1 MPDVLSAVNLAQH
14 QLAKTATFGGFSRAL
29 TSTVINLVETCLR
42 EACPRVSV
50 LEDVR
55 FALSRPAFPCHDPLL
70 RFLPRYSTATFA
82 FTLLSGDKAEHE
94 SESPSEPGSAAKVA
108 TLTNYLNG
116 SDDSRDTESS
126 SSKLSS
132 SGFSSDYD
140 WTFEKFEEINE
151 RRERARL
158 ERLEDQTISSHYG
171 GSTRASKEQEAAQV
185 PETELLAHQG
195 TSKLCVLVIAPPH
208 RIAPALQSAVYHRRA
223 CGISQPVV
231 GLIVSP
237 ESPTIRLAVAW
248 PEDTNMIDGDLPDV
262 HIAVSAS
269 GAPGTYCLSIA
280 YDMCNVGSALLLAAS
295 VLSLKRKLDSE
306 TAAVRVDST
315 IADYLSWR
323 ADRLRHAEEPEARN
337 IDDSSNASEKAEII
351 RPQGPQTSFVA
362 TSRYRIYRGGD
373 ACGYRRSAGL
383 RSNLWGE

>member
-1 MPDVLSAVNLAQH
+1 MSPDGMPSSVCIVSPSSF
-14 QLAKTATFGGFSRAL
+14 QLQVYDLLNNYRD
-29 TSTVINLVETCLR
+29 
-42 EACPRVSV
+42 
-50 LEDVR
+50 DVR

-94 SESPSEPGSAAKVA
+94 SESPSETGSATKVA

-116 SDDSRDTESS
+116 SDDFRDTESS
-126 SSKLSS
+126 SSRSGS

-171 GSTRASKEQEAAQV
+171 GSTRASEEQEAAQV

-208 RIAPALQSAVYHRRA
+208 RIALAVQSAVYHRRA
-223 CGISQPVV
+223 CGILQPVV

-237 ESPTIRLAVAW
+237 ESPTIRFAVAW
-248 PEDTNMIDGDLPDV
+248 PEDTNLIDGDL
-262 HIAVSAS
+262 VSS
-269 GAPGTYCLSIA
+269 YSNRVQGLTELVRSL
-280 YDMCNVGSALLLAAS
+280 MCISRSRPRGH
-295 VLSLKRKLDSE
+295 
-306 TAAVRVDST
+306 
-315 IADYLSWR
+315 R
-323 ADRLRHAEEPEARN
+323 AH
-337 IDDSSNASEKAEII
+337 
-351 RPQGPQTSFVA
+351 VA
-362 TSRYRIYRGGD
+362 F
-373 ACGYRRSAGL
+373 L
-383 RSNLWGE
+383 